1 LYGTSTGDRNSY
13 RPNWSHQRTSTPK
26 DIDFLIISI
35 KKRIGLPKH
44 LNLQELHKGSS
55 IIVHPADQKSQ
66 FKPASLCRDI
76 VKALTPEGGRIFE
89 PYMGSANLAVEA
101 IKLGRTYYG
110 VETDEKLFNDA
121 VNKVQEAH
129 MAYEVQSVYEK
140 IN

>member
-1 LYGTSTGDRNSY
+1 
-13 RPNWSHQRTSTPK
+13 
-26 DIDFLIISI
+26 
-35 KKRIGLPKH
+35 
-44 LNLQELHKGSS
+44 
-55 IIVHPADQKSQ
+55 
-66 FKPASLCRDI
+66 